1 MPYTGA
7 QKLCRTV
14 GTSASQRSQRG
25 RPNYRRLLLQC
36 PLKREMHGVAFWL
49 VRMRNAKCLL
59 ALPQVYEANVSRR
72 RARSV
77 AEVWQRDDSEDAT
90 VESSSRTGAFEGL
103 SSAPCQILETS
114 PTEEQSRAEQS
125 RTWNVVTVG
134 AASFWHHFS
143 TTVHSAQLPR
153 LRRTTGKPVT
163 LGAARTL
170 AFWQLEEISCKGDER
185 GNRAGAPATGIS
197 KFRRTDRPTCLAGS
211 LQHSICHDSTP
222 LVESVSHKKV
232 SPAPHRRLRN
242 CHS

>member
-7 QKLCRTV
+7 QKLCRTL

-49 VRMRNAKCLL
+49 VRKRNAKCLL

-114 PTEEQSRAEQS
+114 PTEEQSRAEQNVECGDS
-125 RTWNVVTVG
+125 RSCKLLAPFLHYSAQCT
-134 AASFWHHFS
+134 AASATEDDREARH
-143 TTVHSAQLPR
+143 A
-153 LRRTTGKPVT
+153 RRSEN
-163 LGAARTL
+163 LGVL
-170 AFWQLEEISCKGDER
+170 A
-185 GNRAGAPATGIS
+185 T
-197 KFRRTDRPTCLAGS
+197 RRDL
-211 LQHSICHDSTP
+211 LQG
-222 LVESVSHKKV
+222 
-232 SPAPHRRLRN
+232 R
-242 CHS
+242 

>member
-1 MPYTGA
+1 MHAWNIVRHQIGPSASMQEGVKPVPYTGA

-49 VRMRNAKCLL
+49 VRKRNAKCLL

-134 AASFWHHFS
+134 AASCCKLLAPFLHY
-143 TTVHSAQLPR
+143 SAQCTAASATEDDR
-153 LRRTTGKPVT
+153 KARHARRSEN
-163 LGAARTL
+163 LGVL
-170 AFWQLEEISCKGDER
+170 A
-185 GNRAGAPATGIS
+185 T
-197 KFRRTDRPTCLAGS
+197 RRDL
-211 LQHSICHDSTP
+211 LQG
-222 LVESVSHKKV
+222 
-232 SPAPHRRLRN
+232 R
-242 CHS
+242 

>member
-49 VRMRNAKCLL
+49 VRKRNAKCLL

-114 PTEEQSRAEQS
+114 PTEEQSRAEQNVERGDS
-125 RTWNVVTVG
+125 RSCKLLQ
-134 AASFWHHFS
+134 ASGTIS
-143 TTVHSAQLPR
+143 PLQCTVHSCLGYGGRQESPSRSAQREPWR
-153 LRRTTGKPVT
+153 
-163 LGAARTL
+163 
-170 AFWQLEEISCKGDER
+170 S
-185 GNRAGAPATGIS
+185 GN
-197 KFRRTDRPTCLAGS
+197 
-211 LQHSICHDSTP
+211 
-222 LVESVSHKKV
+222 
-232 SPAPHRRLRN
+232 
-242 CHS
+242 